1 MQNSD
6 LKQRLELLKSYSVIY
21 DGANVKDTIDTI
33 ENRIDQN
40 EFKIAVVGEFSAGK
54 STFINAIVGKDLL
67 KHATLETTAALTYIH
82 NVKPDDSRVNTCT
95 IRFADGTVQS
105 FEHLTDLEK
114 YTTTQSDI
122 DVVTEVKS
130 VDIYINFIDV
140 QEDLV
145 IVDTPGLNGLAD
157 KHRELTVEEIKQAHS
172 CIYLFPKRGLAQTD
186 VEFIKYISNYQNT
199 FIFIYNFID
208 ELNISEGENP
218 EDKVA
223 LIRENV
229 SRFVLENTSRKIL
242 THYCAMSALKAL
254 AGKDKDI
261 KRLYED
267 DFSDIDEE
275 YRKQILEESNFSAFE
290 MILKSIINDVN
301 FQKNRYISNC
311 YTVMN
316 LMEYILMLSKK
327 KQAEIEN
334 KILKDRAF
342 RDISQIKHQKIVMNQ
357 NQDKVLEQLYELIRQ
372 LFEENEK
379 ILGNDIDEN
388 LRLINDNITNLING
402 ESDYPAFERKV
413 EDNVYKQSLQK
424 MIDQY
429 QLEFDYKKEN
439 CFQLVYKTILARIDE
454 YGDIISVIDR
464 SNAELKISA
473 AIDKELAADNIKNDI
488 KNLEQIAVNNKKFL
502 EDFNKQRE
510 GFKAEIEKIFAEIDA
525 NKNRKE
531 ELIAVQRRKEAA
543 LGDRPVEN
551 VSYIVEEFEEDRRGI
566 ARLFQFIIGKK
577 KSTRQVPQY
586 DDTKGLEWDKK
597 KREIKDS
604 TDEEREAINR
614 ELSNLEAK
622 KCAIEEKIELHDK
635 ENASYVRKME
645 VLNHE
650 IAAKKDE
657 LAMFE
662 ERLETEYL
670 SLRKKQLKQDIE
682 KYLFEGESSITA
694 LFKESLVNDVAANS
708 ELVSGYIKKEFEKRL
723 AEKNSVLDEIINGN
737 LIDIQN
743 RYKNKKT
750 EIAKIEEMYNEL
762 KVELENEQ
770 TSLTV

>member
-95 IRFADGTVQS
+95 IKFADGTVQS

-114 YTTTQSDI
+114 YTPTQSDI

-342 RDISQIKHQKIVMNQ
+342 RDISQIKQQKIVMNQ